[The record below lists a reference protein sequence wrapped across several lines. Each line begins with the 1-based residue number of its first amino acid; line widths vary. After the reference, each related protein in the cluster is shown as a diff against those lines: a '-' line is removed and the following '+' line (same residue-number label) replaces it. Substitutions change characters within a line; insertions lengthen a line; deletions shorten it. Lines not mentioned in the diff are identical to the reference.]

1 MIISAKI
8 IYQWNIFL
16 KICAVVISMVR
27 AILFQEGSSFGAKY
41 GLVLLLSEL
50 WRHLMVSCP
59 ALTLPCQGHSKLSGI
74 CPVDSYL
81 PKSTTYNLL
90 NILPIIY

>member
-1 MIISAKI
+1 
-8 IYQWNIFL
+8 
-16 KICAVVISMVR
+16 MVR

-81 PKSTTYNLL
+81 PNTILAHNHLL
-90 NILPIIY
+90 PHSWGRIGLISRLKES